1 MLITLV
7 CNIHDPIFMVDPK
20 IMEIQKL
27 IFMQI
32 QKLWQIMWVFIAYGF
47 YFYVDP
53 KSSLEYIN
61 SVNNRHKT

>member
-32 QKLWQIMWVFIAYGF
+32 QKLWQIM
-47 YFYVDP
+47 
-53 KSSLEYIN
+53 
-61 SVNNRHKT
+61 